1 MTATVR
7 WGVLGT
13 GTIAAKLAADMAH
26 APSARLAAVA
36 SRDPARAAVF
46 AARFGGA
53 RVHETYE
60 ALVADPEVDAVY
72 VATPNALHRDHAL
85 LAIGA
90 GKPVLVE
97 KPFALD
103 AAEAREIAEAARSAG
118 VFCMEAM
125 WTRFLPVI
133 AEAKRIVDAGGIGR
147 PTLVRAAL
155 GFPAPTDPASR
166 FNDPALGG
174 GALLDLGIY
183 GVSMAHLFLGAP
195 LAISAHVIEGL
206 SGIDRQ
212 IAALLTYADAA
223 AEVTASHDAPLT
235 NGLEIV
241 GASGR
246 VAVDP
251 PFQQAARARVMTFA
265 APPAAAT
272 PKPDGLAKMALKRT
286 GLWPFARAAT
296 RRLLG
301 YDGRTIRG
309 GFPGEG
315 LQFELEEVARRI
327 AAGEIESPVAPLS
340 DTVAVMETMDRIRA
354 AAVQTAHGI
363 GAIGAKVEETS

>member
-36 SRDPARAAVF
+36 SRDPARAAAF

-85 LAIGA
+85 LAIAA

-103 AAEAREIAEAARSAG
+103 AAEAREIAEAARAAG

-195 LAISAHVIEGL
+195 TAVHAHLVPGPT
-206 SGIDRQ
+206 GADRQ
-212 IAALLTYADAA
+212 ATALLSHDGAA
-223 AEVTASHDAPLT
+223 AELAASHDAPLVNT
-235 NGLEIV
+235 LEIV
-241 GASGR
+241 GTAGR
-246 VAVDP
+246 IDVAE
-251 PFQQAARARVMTFA
+251 PFLQARRARIVTFR
-265 APPAAAT
+265 APERAEP
-272 PKPDGLAKMALKRT
+272 PRPDGAAKALLKRT
-286 GLWPFARAAT
+286 GLWPLARAAA
-296 RRLLG
+296 RAALG
-301 YDGRTIRG
+301 RDGKAFTG
-309 GFPGEG
+309 DFPGEG
-315 LQFELEEVARRI
+315 YQFELEEVARRL
-327 AAGEIESPVAPLS
+327 AAGETESPAMTLA
-340 DTVAVMETMDRIRA
+340 DTVASMETLDRLRA
-354 AAVQTAHGI
+354 AAG
-363 GAIGAKVEETS
+363 